1 MNSLQ
6 KTLETLGQSSTGSAS
21 PAQAQESDLI
31 DPLYVEKLAAAVD
44 YIVGEMEQPGAES
57 ASGSNSGAQ
66 GSAAGTNSVLV
77 SAIKQLKEKQASVNA
92 HAEASRHQQLVGL
105 VKEKIASAAA
115 LQLPP
120 EPEVEGPSEGWD
132 TEGEGQA
139 DVASAI
145 GDSTSSMEGMTLDDV
160 LAGALDDTKP
170 DDSSETRTETGT
182 ASEDDRAGN
191 DDEKRTLLA
200 QRLRLVVGDKTGGR

>member
-44 YIVGEMEQPGAES
+44 YTVGEMGQPGAASS
-57 ASGSNSGAQ
+57 AGSNSGAQ

-77 SAIKQLKEKQASVNA
+77 SAIKQLKEKKASASADV
-92 HAEASRHQQLVGL
+92 EASRHKQLVGL
-105 VKEKIASAAA
+105 VKEKIAAAAA
-115 LQLPP
+115 LQMPP
-120 EPEVEGPSEGWD
+120 EPEAEGSSESAD
-132 TEGEGQA
+132 TEGEA
-139 DVASAI
+139 EVEVESAI

-170 DDSSETRTETGT
+170 DESSETRTETGT

-191 DDEKRTLLA
+191 DDEKRSLLV
-200 QRLRLVVGDKTGGR
+200 QRLRLVVGDKTGGK